1 MVWKVIWKR
10 CIERIFFGE
19 GTQVIKEDSRGILEG
34 GQKRRS
40 KKSVEAN
47 KRKHDHAA
55 NGVLEKARLSL
66 VELGPLGRS

>member
-1 MVWKVIWKR
+1 M
-10 CIERIFFGE
+10 E
-19 GTQVIKEDSRGILEG
+19 
-34 GQKRRS
+34 QKRGS